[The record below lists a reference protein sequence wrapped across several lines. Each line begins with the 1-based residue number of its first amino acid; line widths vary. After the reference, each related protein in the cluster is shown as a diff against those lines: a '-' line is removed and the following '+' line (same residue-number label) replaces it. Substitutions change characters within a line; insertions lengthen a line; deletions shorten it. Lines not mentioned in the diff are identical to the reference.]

1 MRYAKFMEKK
11 KKPKG
16 DLKKK
21 LGFDS
26 LSLPRDIPEGLND
39 FYHGFEPLEDPD
51 TGEPVLDLE
60 AKHQEEVW
68 NDQYK
73 YIYRAYPK
81 SQKIWLTTTF
91 LFEDIRHALT
101 DALGMQILITGQSK
115 FHAKEHLS
123 DLRKYLMNSRYK
135 DYLITKPIP
144 EIGLSRGE
152 VTNSNVMVTHNP
164 DNPFYPTK
172 TYAMGSSA
180 GELISFKKVKHIHAS
195 DITRSK
201 ETPEKQKETIAS
213 MMSRLA
219 NTKGSLVLEAPFRG
233 MEGPLF
239 EQWEKF
245 NEITEKGI
253 DLANLTRE
261 EQRALPFY
269 CKAYDFNYGIAGGC
283 FTAGFIEG
291 ERIRHGRLFDM
302 YYAAKP
308 VAGDMAWFY
317 ESMFNTSEQATKF
330 YGT

>member
-1 MRYAKFMEKK
+1 MRYTKFAEKK

-39 FYHGFEPLEDPD
+39 FYHGFTPLEDPD

-68 NDQYK
+68 NDQYN

-91 LFEDIRHALT
+91 LFEDIKHALT
-101 DALGMQILITGQSK
+101 DAMGRQIIITGQSE
-115 FHAKEHLS
+115 FHAKEHLA
-123 DLRKYLMNSRYK
+123 DLKKYVMNSRYS
-135 DYLITKPIP
+135 DYLVRKAIP
-144 EIGLSRGE
+144 EIGLDRSE
-152 VTNSNVMVTHNP
+152 ATSSKVVVMHNP

-172 TYAMGSSA
+172 IYAMGSNA
-180 GELISFKKVKHIHAS
+180 GALISFKKVKHIHAS
-195 DITRSK
+195 DITRSN

-213 MMSRLA
+213 MLSRLA
-219 NTKGSLVLEAPFRG
+219 NSKGSLVLEAPFRG

-245 NEITEKGI
+245 QEITAKGI
-253 DLANLTRE
+253 DLKKMTRE
-261 EQRALPFY
+261 EQRAMPFY
-269 CKAYDFNYGIAGGC
+269 CKAYDYQYGIDAGC
-283 FTAGFIEG
+283 FTQSFIDG
-291 ERIRHGRLFDM
+291 ERIRQGRLFDM
-302 YYAAKP
+302 YYGAKP

-317 ESMFNTSEQATKF
+317 ENMFKTSEQATKF